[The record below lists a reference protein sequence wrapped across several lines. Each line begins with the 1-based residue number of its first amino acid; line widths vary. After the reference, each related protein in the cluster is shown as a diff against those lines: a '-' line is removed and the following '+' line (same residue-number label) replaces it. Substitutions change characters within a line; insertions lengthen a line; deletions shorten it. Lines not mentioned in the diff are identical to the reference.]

1 MANRRMLSKTVSTS
15 EKLLLLYE
23 TLQPDGM
30 GEFGQLLY
38 SWLIPHADDYG
49 RFDASP
55 RIIKL
60 RVMPGSDRPI
70 ADFRKAIEAMEKVD
84 LIKIY
89 GNGKKYLE
97 IIKFEKFQTFRKDR
111 ERQEEYPSPTSEAM
125 CHTNDIPETDQKH
138 TKVRPN
144 LREVKLSEVNKKE
157 ENPESSALPS
167 SDIQIVNEI
176 DEISE
181 RLYKSKKFPKVCA
194 FLNWCLKEKYH
205 PGAILQTLKQIA
217 KNDIRGDPWA
227 YGVKIIK
234 VESQNYTE
242 KDHFKKHE
250 QIKHEEARE

>member
-23 TLQPDGM
+23 ALQPDGM

-70 ADFRKAIEAMEKVD
+70 ADFKKAIEAMEKVD
-84 LIKIY
+84 LIKVY

-111 ERQEEYPSPTSEAM
+111 ERQEEYPSPTSEEVNHA
-125 CHTNDIPETDQKH
+125 NDIPETYQEH
-138 TKVRPN
+138 TEVRPN
-144 LREVKLSEVNKKE
+144 LREGKLREGNASLLRKEEDFILPSKEEIQNFSEPKLEDAIESICKQLYEKEIFSEVF
-157 ENPESSALPS
+157 AF
-167 SDIQIVNEI
+167 
-176 DEISE
+176 
-181 RLYKSKKFPKVCA
+181 KSKMANGKQSKRALLHTLGRCYLTKPKEPWPYCQQVMKIENGN
-194 FLNWCLKEKYH
+194 FNEKEH
-205 PGAILQTLKQIA
+205 
-217 KNDIRGDPWA
+217 R
-227 YGVKIIK
+227 
-234 VESQNYTE
+234 
-242 KDHFKKHE
+242 KDH
-250 QIKHEEARE
+250 